1 MVDLGILGD
10 IIGRE
15 LSSSN
20 GREQVMKFLTSPEG
34 VALLEEFFERP
45 EARPIAGRLL
55 MPILGSLGVPDTLK
69 QSIQQYI
76 PG

>member
-1 MVDLGILGD
+1 
-10 IIGRE
+10 
-15 LSSSN
+15 
-20 GREQVMKFLTSPEG
+20 MKFLTSPEG

-45 EARPIAGRLL
+45 EARPIAGKLL

-76 PG
+76 PK